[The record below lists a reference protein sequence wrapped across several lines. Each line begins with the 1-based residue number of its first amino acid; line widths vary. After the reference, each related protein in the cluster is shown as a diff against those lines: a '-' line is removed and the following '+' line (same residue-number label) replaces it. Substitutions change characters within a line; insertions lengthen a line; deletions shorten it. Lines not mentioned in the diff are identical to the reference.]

1 VLLKVGG
8 TGKKEDHDK
17 FEALGGEFRKIAQ
30 EYGPVIVVAQA
41 DPMATNMKYIPQD
54 YIYKSKTAIQ
64 GEADALIMLGKVDD
78 DPDNIRYIHV
88 AKNKMPPS
96 DCTDDSLKHI
106 RTPVLFE
113 METSR
118 FKTQSCTIHS
128 RK

>member
-1 VLLKVGG
+1 MTVASIRRILEQRKYNLIGINVLLKVGG

-78 DPDNIRYIHV
+78 DPDNEVEHDHSAEQDRRI
-88 AKNKMPPS
+88 A
-96 DCTDDSLKHI
+96 
-106 RTPVLFE
+106 
-113 METSR
+113 
-118 FKTQSCTIHS
+118 QTIA
-128 RK
+128 